1 MTKLSERVDAFNM
14 LICTLIQDPA
24 SDIPFEAM
32 ARDIVEELEA
42 LTEDKISLHY
52 EALLKMQILLQ
63 ELEQRSG
70 QEMLRVYKQLESI
83 NHQRTGVNAYERTL
97 RLREA

>member
-1 MTKLSERVDAFNM
+1 MTGLSERIDVFNT
-14 LICTLIQDPA
+14 LICTLIHDPT
-24 SDIPFEAM
+24 SKTPFEAV
-32 ARDIVEELEA
+32 AKGIVEELEA
-42 LTEDKISLHY
+42 LAEDKISLHY

-70 QEMLRVYKQLESI
+70 QEMLRVYKQPESI